1 MSYDPFKITGPTCIS
16 FSGGRTSA
24 YMLWRVLQSNGGT
37 LPSNTYV
44 CFANTG
50 KEDEATLGFV
60 RDCAVNWKVPIFWVE
75 FRDNEYGYEVV
86 TFETA
91 SREGEPYEAM
101 IKKKSYLPNP
111 AQRFCSH
118 ELKNKPIAKFTHLD
132 DEDTMIGVRAD
143 EMHRVPKMRKRGL
156 QIPLVAAGI
165 NKFDVRNFW
174 NTQPFDLGLE
184 VINDETPDGNC
195 DLCFLKSF
203 DTVYQSIAKKPEKA
217 IWWAKQEANRG
228 ATFHKDR
235 PSYSQM
241 LEYTKD
247 QVDFVGHDEAI
258 ACFCG
263 D

>member
-1 MSYDPFKITGPTCIS
+1 MRDPFKISENTLIS

-24 YMLWRVLQSNGGT
+24 YMLWRVLQANGG
-37 LPSNTYV
+37 LPVGSV
-44 CFANTG
+44 VAFANTG
-50 KEDEATLGFV
+50 KEDEKTLEFV
-60 RDCAVNWKVPIFWVE
+60 RDCELHWGVKIWWVE
-75 FRDNEYGYEVV
+75 YRDSPSGWTST
-86 TFETA
+86 TFENA
-91 SREGEPYEAM
+91 SRNGEPYEAM
-101 IKKKSYLPNP
+101 IAKKQYLPNP
-111 AQRFCSH
+111 VQRFCSH
-118 ELKNKPIAKFTHLD
+118 ELKNKPIAKLTGLG
-132 DEDTMIGVRAD
+132 DEDTMVGVRAD

-156 QIPLVAAGI
+156 QIPLVTAGV
-165 NKFDVRNFW
+165 NKFEVRNFW
-174 NTQPFDLGLE
+174 KTQPFDLGLE

-203 DTVYQSIAKKPEKA
+203 DTVYQSIAKNPHKA
-217 IWWAKQEANRG
+217 IWWAKQEKERG

-235 PSYSQM
+235 PSYQKM